1 PARLRRAADLYRRP
15 DAAHGKPDLS
25 MDPFAV
31 AHRHGADRCRAHPR
45 FPARA
50 REFALAAV
58 SDVRPRRRWHL
69 PPAGPYSGLS
79 GGDLAARPPMICVL
93 LDHLVGASE
102 QVRRYLQPESFRGL
116 EIDDELQLCR
126 LLNRQIAGFGAL

>member
-1 PARLRRAADLYRRP
+1 
-15 DAAHGKPDLS
+15 

-31 AHRHGADRCRAHPR
+31 AYRHGADRCRAHPR

-58 SDVRPRRRWHL
+58 SDVRPRRRWHV

-79 GGDLAARPPMICVL
+79 AGDLAARSPMICVL
-93 LDHLVGASE
+93 LDHLIGASE
-102 QVRRYLQPESFRGL
+102 QVRRYLQAKRLCGL
-116 EIDDELQLCR
+116 QIDDEFKLCR
-126 LLNRQIAGFGAL
+126 LLNRQIAGFRALEDLVDQ

>member
-1 PARLRRAADLYRRP
+1 
-15 DAAHGKPDLS
+15 

-31 AHRHGADRCRAHPR
+31 AHRHGPAGCRAHPR

-50 REFALAAV
+50 RELALAAL
-58 SDVRPRRRWHL
+58 SDVRPRRRWHV

-79 GGDLAARPPMICVL
+79 AVDLAARPPMICVL

-102 QVRRYLQPESFRGL
+102 QVRRYLQAKRLCGFQ
-116 EIDDELQLCR
+116 IDDEFEL
-126 LLNRQIAGFGAL
+126 